1 MLAGIVPV
9 SQKLSLQVALI
20 VQGVDVE
27 FGDVATRSPFQ
38 RFDIFDADMSRVESV
53 LENFPR
59 VRVGRSRRKVKL
71 GDTSLLVKGQAVSSK
86 DTSED

>member
-27 FGDVATRSPFQ
+27 FGPVATKTPFQ
-38 RFDIFDADMSRVESV
+38 RFDIFDADMSRVEDV
-53 LENFPR
+53 LSNFPR
-59 VRVGRSRRKVKL
+59 VRIGKAKRKVKM
-71 GDTSLLVKGQAVSSK
+71 GDASLLARPELRSSREL
-86 DTSED
+86 DD